1 MKSKYIETYFS
12 KIRED
17 FASDEEL
24 EVYCWLKEAEA
35 YNLVSDIEYQ
45 PVSYQLCDRASVQ
58 IEKQLKTKIK
68 IVDKF
73 LFHPHVY
80 TADYEFEITPA
91 IYDVFVAPVFAPNSP
106 VVIDVKG
113 SFNPYGDPKQFS
125 INQKLVWEKFEVYVE
140 KIVPEKLFK
149 KSYVPEICRLTPKRR
164 EPVKKYIGVPVIG
177 QFVDNLK

>member
-1 MKSKYIETYFS
+1 MKSKYAGTYFS
-12 KIRED
+12 KARED

-24 EVYCWLKEAEA
+24 EVYCWLKETESF
-35 YNLVSDIEYQ
+35 NLVSDIEYQ
-45 PVSYQLCDRASVQ
+45 PEAFSLCSRASVQ
-58 IEKQLKTKIK
+58 VKKQLKTKIK
-68 IVDKF
+68 MVDKF
-73 LFHPHVY
+73 LFHAHVY
-80 TADYEFEITPA
+80 TPDFEFEAMPA
-91 IYDVFVAPVFAPNSP
+91 IGRLFVSPLFAPNKP

-125 INQKLVWEKFEVYVE
+125 INQKWVWDKYGVYVE

-164 EPVKKYIGVPVIG
+164 GPVKEYIGVPVIG